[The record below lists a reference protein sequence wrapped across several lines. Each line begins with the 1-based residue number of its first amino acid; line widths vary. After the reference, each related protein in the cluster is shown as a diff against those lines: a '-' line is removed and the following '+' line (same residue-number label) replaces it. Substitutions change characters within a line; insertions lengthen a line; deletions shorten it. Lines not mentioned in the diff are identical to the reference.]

1 MIGSPPGRGVADAG
15 SRERARQAERE
26 AVTANIDRMIQQF
39 DWRRQRE
46 RARVQRGAGGAVTG
60 PAVAEC
66 VVVDLMEYRARRDA
80 SAAAGGA

>member
-1 MIGSPPGRGVADAG
+1 MGAEEEQMARIRAAG
-15 SRERARQAERE
+15 ERTERLL
-26 AVTANIDRMIQQF
+26 QQL